1 MHNPIS
7 AIGTASWSIPA
18 SVFAACIGTIII
30 LLVLAM
36 VAAYR
41 RGEGR
46 GALRAQHDYRLLLND
61 QDKTIQNLLL
71 RITDA
76 GTALEQAQA
85 AHDLEMD
92 QLRARHHHE
101 FIQLSNSTQQLQC
114 QKLSNSEIELI
125 IAMAEKLRLGS
136 SALHA
141 TQQYAAARQAKEL
154 AHRGVTLFQRL
165 SQAVEKGKAA

>member
-1 MHNPIS
+1 MQNPLPT
-7 AIGTASWSIPA
+7 IGTASWNIPA
-18 SVFAACIGTIII
+18 SVIAALIGTIII
-30 LLVLAM
+30 LFALAM
-36 VAAYR
+36 FAAYR

-76 GTALEQAQA
+76 GTAIEQAQA

-92 QLRARHHHE
+92 QQRARYRDE
-101 FIQLSNSTQQLQC
+101 FIQLSNNTQQLKS
-114 QKLSNSEIELI
+114 QKLSSSEIELI

-141 TQQYAAARQAKEL
+141 TQQYADARQAKEL
-154 AHRGVTLFQRL
+154 AHRGVGLFQRL
-165 SQAVEKGKAA
+165 QPRDAKGEAA

>member
-1 MHNPIS
+1 MQNPIS

-18 SVFAACIGTIII
+18 SVIAALIGTVIIMFA
-30 LLVLAM
+30 LALI
-36 VAAYR
+36 AAYR

-92 QLRARHHHE
+92 QQRARYRHE
-101 FIQLSNSTQQLQC
+101 LIQLSNSTQQLQP
-114 QKLSNSEIELI
+114 QKLSNSEVQLI

-141 TQQYAAARQAKEL
+141 TQQYAAARHAKEL

-165 SQAVEKGKAA
+165 SHANEKGEAA

>member
-1 MHNPIS
+1 MQNPIS

-18 SVFAACIGTIII
+18 SVIAALIGTIII
-30 LLVLAM
+30 LFALAM
-36 VAAYR
+36 FAAYR
-41 RGEGR
+41 RG
-46 GALRAQHDYRLLLND
+46 ASRAQHDYRLLLND

-76 GTALEQAQA
+76 GTAIEQAQA

-92 QLRARHHHE
+92 QQRARYRDE
-101 FIQLSNSTQQLQC
+101 FIQLSNNTQQLKSQN
-114 QKLSNSEIELI
+114 LSSSEIELI

-141 TQQYAAARQAKEL
+141 TQQYADARQAKEL
-154 AHRGVTLFQRL
+154 AHRGVGLFQRL
-165 SQAVEKGKAA
+165 QPRDAKGEAA

>member
-1 MHNPIS
+1 MQNPIS

-18 SVFAACIGTIII
+18 PVIAALIGTVIIMFA
-30 LLVLAM
+30 LALI
-36 VAAYR
+36 AAYR

-92 QLRARHHHE
+92 QLRARHRHE
-101 FIQLSNSTQQLQC
+101 CIQLSNSTQQLQS
-114 QKLSNSEIELI
+114 QKLSNSEIQLI
-125 IAMAEKLRLGS
+125 MAMAGKLRLGS

-154 AHRGVTLFQRL
+154 AHRGGILFKRL
-165 SQAVEKGKAA
+165 QPRDAKGEAA